1 MKKHIQVITAAL
13 VLCSTTSALAAPN
26 LMACPALDASGK
38 AIPLSPAAKENAT
51 TNAQDAAPIPS
62 NMRQAADAAAVAIG
76 KFESSSSS
84 PWSNVSGH
92 ETISVGFLQ
101 WNWHT
106 KSLVSTFLK
115 AMPIETIELAANP
128 LRADLLT
135 LKALATSPGDSA
147 ALSAAESVIKSWTT
161 TVAGD
166 RLQDSKLR
174 SSVVS
179 NMQQWLAL
187 PQVTQIQRNLI
198 ESKLRTAHAL
208 ALQWRTDTVPSQAG
222 QSAQTADE
230 MSIKFFFD
238 TLVFNG
244 GRGGIWKEHVDEYK
258 KQFASNAEIVKSVA
272 DWLRACT
279 RYELVKTAGSSK
291 NTAASKKKVYGEA
304 DSLVNTN
311 LWSNAVTANPKAFSD
326 EQVNLLVFALLRAQ
340 RSEGSN
346 PPKGFPG
353 IYQADV
359 LNRRGSAALNI
370 GQVHGKK
377 YPFQ

>member
-1 MKKHIQVITAAL
+1 
-13 VLCSTTSALAAPN
+13 
-26 LMACPALDASGK
+26 MACPALDASGK
-38 AIPLSPAAKENAT
+38 AIPLSPVAKENAT
-51 TNAQDAAPIPS
+51 TAAQDAAPIPS
-62 NMRQAADAAAVAIG
+62 KMRQAADAAAVAIG

-106 KSLVSTFLK
+106 KSLISTFLK
-115 AMPIETIELAANP
+115 ATPIEAIELAANP

-135 LKALATSPGDSA
+135 LKALATNPDDSA
-147 ALSAAESVIKSWTT
+147 AISAATAVIKGWTT
-161 TVAGD
+161 ALPGD
-166 RLQDSKLR
+166 PLQGSKLR

-179 NMQQWLAL
+179 SMQQWLAL

-208 ALQWRTDTVPSQAG
+208 ALQWRTDTVPSQ
-222 QSAQTADE
+222 SAQTADE
-230 MSIKFFFD
+230 MTIKFFFD

-244 GRGGIWKEHVDEYK
+244 GRGGIWKEHVEEYK

-279 RYELVKTAGSSK
+279 RFELVKPADLPKT
-291 NTAASKKKVYGEA
+291 TAASKKKVYGEA
-304 DSLVNTN
+304 DSLVNAN
-311 LWSNAVTANPKAFSD
+311 LWSNAVAANPNAFSD

-359 LNRRGSAALNI
+359 LNRRGSVALNM
-370 GQVHGKK
+370 GQVHKNS
-377 YPFQ
+377 YPFK